1 MRKEVRN
8 SFLLVITALVW
19 GIAFVAQKEGGG
31 EAGPFTFNCIRS
43 LIGAVVLVP
52 VIKLLGRRK
61 DLAAASGASDDG
73 QNIQREADSR
83 HWNTRQ
89 LWLGGI
95 CCGIILFVS
104 STLQQLGMYYGTA
117 AGKAGFL
124 TACYILLVPIMGLFL
139 GRKCHWNI
147 WVSVLIALAGLYFL
161 CLTETLTLQ
170 KSDVLVLLCAV
181 TFSVHILV
189 VDHFSPLVDGV
200 KMSCIQFFVCGLLGI
215 LPMICFDMKPLSGGL
230 SVWLLS
236 LGTWDVWIPILYAGV
251 MSCGVGYTLQIVGQ
265 EGVNPTVASLLMSL
279 ESVFSVLSGMVILHE
294 TMSLREIL
302 GCVLV
307 FAAVIFAQVPVD
319 RIGQQS
325 ASRESQRDAD

>member
-1 MRKEVRN
+1 
-8 SFLLVITALVW
+8 
-19 GIAFVAQKEGGG
+19 
-31 EAGPFTFNCIRS
+31 
-43 LIGAVVLVP
+43 
-52 VIKLLGRRK
+52 
-61 DLAAASGASDDG
+61 
-73 QNIQREADSR
+73 
-83 HWNTRQ
+83 
-89 LWLGGI
+89 
-95 CCGIILFVS
+95 
-104 STLQQLGMYYGTA
+104 
-117 AGKAGFL
+117 
-124 TACYILLVPIMGLFL
+124 MGLFL

-307 FAAVIFAQVPVD
+307 FTAVIFAQVPVD
-319 RIGQQS
+319 RAGQQS
-325 ASRESQRDAD
+325 VSKESQSDAD